1 MKRSTLFVLLLS
13 LVLIATGCEE
23 MRLRSQ
29 VRKLMAS
36 TVVLPEKVVR
46 IAGGEVL
53 PMPDSLREKAKLI
66 IYVDSLDCRSCRL
79 SKMPA
84 YERIIP
90 VAESYGVEVM
100 ILMANQTY
108 SGITLIQYISDIDL
122 GVPIYVDE
130 ESAFLTM
137 NPAVPGDSR
146 LHSFLVNR
154 QGTPVLIGDPV
165 LSPRIAELFER
176 VLRQGI

>member
-1 MKRSTLFVLLLS
+1 MKRSALFVLLLT
-13 LVLIATGCEE
+13 LVLVATGCEE

-36 TVVLPEKVVR
+36 TVVLPEKVIR
-46 IAGGEVL
+46 IAGEEML

-66 IYVDSLDCRSCRL
+66 IYIDSLECRSCRF
-79 SKMPA
+79 SKIPM

-90 VAESYGVEVM
+90 SAESYGVAVM
-100 ILMANQTY
+100 IMMANRTY
-108 SGITLIQYISDIDL
+108 SGITLAQYLSDIDL

-130 ESAFLTM
+130 ESVFLSM
-137 NPAVPGDSR
+137 NSAIPADTR

-165 LSPRIAELFER
+165 LSPGIAELFER
-176 VLRQGI
+176 MLRQGI

>member
-1 MKRSTLFVLLLS
+1 
-13 LVLIATGCEE
+13 

-36 TVVLPEKVVR
+36 TVVMPEKVIR
-46 IAGGEVL
+46 IAGEEVL

-66 IYVDSLDCRSCRL
+66 IYVDSLECGSCRL
-79 SKMPA
+79 TKIPA
-84 YERIIP
+84 YERILP
-90 VAESYGVEVM
+90 LAESYGVEVM
-100 ILMANQTY
+100 IMMANRTY
-108 SGITLIQYISDIDL
+108 SGITLAQYLSDIDL

-130 ESAFLTM
+130 ESVFLSM
-137 NPAVPGDSR
+137 NSAIPADTR

-165 LSPRIAELFER
+165 LSPGIAELFER
-176 VLRQGI
+176 MLRQGI

>member
-1 MKRSTLFVLLLS
+1 MFVLLS
-13 LVLIATGCEE
+13 ALVLVLTGCEE

-29 VRKLMAS
+29 VKKLMAS

-66 IYVDSLDCRSCRL
+66 IYVDSLECRSCRL
-79 SKMPA
+79 SKIPM

-90 VAESYGVEVM
+90 AAKSYDVEVM
-100 ILMANQTY
+100 ILMANRTY
-108 SGITLIQYISDIDL
+108 SGITLTQYISDIDL

-130 ESAFLTM
+130 ECTFLSL
-137 NPAVPGDSR
+137 NPAAAPDSR

-154 QGTPVLIGDPV
+154 QGTPVLVGDPV
-165 LSPRIAELFER
+165 LSPGIAELFAR
-176 VLRQGI
+176 VLQQGI